1 MIEDQSTE
9 FKETWRDE
17 YLRTIC
23 AFANTDGGILYLGI
37 DDKGKSVGLKNIDK
51 LLEDLPNKIINS
63 LGIVPEIMIENPD
76 GKQILSV
83 VIRKSLHPV
92 SYHGVF
98 YTRSGSTTQELK
110 GYPLQQFIL
119 KANNITWD
127 AVSIPDARFEELDDR
142 LIRYFIGK
150 AIEKN
155 RLSIDAGFSEPY
167 DVLKKLDLITGD
179 NQLTRAAVLL
189 FAKRPVKYI
198 RGVAFKVGKFGKDAS
213 DLISHDIV
221 ECPLFEMPDRVLELL
236 KTKYLHSIVSYK
248 GIERIETLEYPEKAI
263 REAILNAIIHRDY
276 AFQGTEIT
284 LHIYDDRLVFWN
296 IGSLLAPLN
305 IEILKAEH
313 PSVRRNILVAD
324 VFYRAGSIEAWGRGI
339 KLIFSEL
346 QNNNFPVPAIRE
358 HAGGLEIT
366 VFKTEPIKDRVPNR
380 FPDKVPD
387 KVPDNQKRIL
397 QLIAEN
403 KFISM
408 SELSVKIGISKRKV
422 LDNITKLKKTGLLL
436 RVGNNKTGHWEI
448 LDTNYS
454 N

>member
-1 MIEDQSTE
+1 
-9 FKETWRDE
+9 
-17 YLRTIC
+17 
-23 AFANTDGGILYLGI
+23 
-37 DDKGKSVGLKNIDK
+37 
-51 LLEDLPNKIINS
+51 
-63 LGIVPEIMIENPD
+63 MIENPD

-83 VIRKSLHPV
+83 VIRKSLQPV

-221 ECPLFEMPDRVLELL
+221 AARSGAYPPPRLPLAGRPVRPR
-236 KTKYLHSIVSYK
+236 HPRRQA
-248 GIERIETLEYPEKAI
+248 GER
-263 REAILNAIIHRDY
+263 
-276 AFQGTEIT
+276 
-284 LHIYDDRLVFWN
+284 
-296 IGSLLAPLN
+296 
-305 IEILKAEH
+305 
-313 PSVRRNILVAD
+313 
-324 VFYRAGSIEAWGRGI
+324 
-339 KLIFSEL
+339 
-346 QNNNFPVPAIRE
+346 
-358 HAGGLEIT
+358 
-366 VFKTEPIKDRVPNR
+366 
-380 FPDKVPD
+380 
-387 KVPDNQKRIL
+387 
-397 QLIAEN
+397 
-403 KFISM
+403 
-408 SELSVKIGISKRKV
+408 
-422 LDNITKLKKTGLLL
+422 
-436 RVGNNKTGHWEI
+436 
-448 LDTNYS
+448 
-454 N
+454 